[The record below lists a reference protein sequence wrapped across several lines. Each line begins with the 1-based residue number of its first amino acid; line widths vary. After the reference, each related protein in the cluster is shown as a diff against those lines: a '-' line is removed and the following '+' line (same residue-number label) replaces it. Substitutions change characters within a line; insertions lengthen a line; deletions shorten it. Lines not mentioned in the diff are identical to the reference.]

1 MARVAFFSL
10 VFVPLVFNQAIA
22 QQQAATPDAKKL
34 NCLEAMNALRTA
46 AGLAE
51 FKEAST
57 ATQILPEKAV
67 EKDATVKPGTL
78 WEEIC
83 PKVRGTE
90 PDNITEAKK
99 LTGTFAYYP
108 VADGKKDCNAAVEYW
123 KGGFSLFKNEIPPE
137 FTEANKTTVYNDRAV
152 SFVALYNPKPDP
164 VVSCVLLQCPTAT
177 SPGVPGAGR
186 RLSSSSTT
194 VEAVICLTNPAALTE
209 NAAPFKEDEWK
220 KIVEAISG
228 NKSEVSPVGPSV
240 ALVSAT
246 AIAVFALF

>member
-1 MARVAFFSL
+1 
-10 VFVPLVFNQAIA
+10 
-22 QQQAATPDAKKL
+22 
-34 NCLEAMNALRTA
+34 MNALRTA

-83 PKVRGTE
+83 PKVRGVNCIRCIADMKPPNVLGYSGARNCTGIMFFLFSSSCVQTE

-209 NAAPFKEDEWK
+209 NAAPFKYTFVTVT
-220 KIVEAISG
+220 IYV
-228 NKSEVSPVGPSV
+228 
-240 ALVSAT
+240 
-246 AIAVFALF
+246 